1 MNSPQS
7 NLHEQTRLDAGA
19 RSPSDFSPMRP
30 NSDLESIS
38 QNVEH
43 SIRSERRL
51 QFSAALAGVA
61 VAMIVAA
68 TGGAGAVWGKVDRI
82 FSSQKDMVSAPA
94 PVSDRDL
101 DRQKPQEQAEILL
114 EQAVSRSAA
123 ANGQIARRANHWRGR
138 LHWDSQLGALTTAAL
153 NSSDLKIRVSG
164 IEVQLAAYGLA
175 KDEPNVNRLVR
186 QSDSRDHAR
195 KVWALWSLGLIGNR
209 GIEPERVVQV
219 LAAHLKDADEDS
231 RRWAVEAL
239 ALVGTNPT
247 IGPLLRAMHDDPS
260 AVVREQAA
268 CSLAQSGMLT
278 HEQRLTAVPQ
288 LLNYSDDPALDAQ
301 TRVLAFEA
309 LGQITGQQLPN
320 DAAAWRAWYQQS
332 EPRD

>member
-1 MNSPQS
+1 
-7 NLHEQTRLDAGA
+7 
-19 RSPSDFSPMRP
+19 MRP